1 MLTLHSPDGDAGF
14 PGNLNV
20 EVVYTLTSDRG
31 LKIAY
36 AADTDKPTIINLT
49 NHSYF
54 NLSGNYSKDIT
65 DELLTIK
72 ASGFTPIDSA
82 FMPTGEIRSV
92 KGTIFD
98 FNQMHTIRE
107 NIDADNRQII
117 DGMGYDHNFV
127 LDKNESY
134 DSKIEHLSHIRWMR
148 RFVPPMS
155 YVGK

>member
-1 MLTLHSPDGDAGF
+1 
-14 PGNLNV
+14 
-20 EVVYTLTSDRG
+20 
-31 LKIAY
+31 
-36 AADTDKPTIINLT
+36 
-49 NHSYF
+49 
-54 NLSGNYSKDIT
+54 
-65 DELLTIK
+65 
-72 ASGFTPIDSA
+72 
-82 FMPTGEIRSV
+82 MPTGEIRSV

-117 DGMGYDHNFV
+117 NGMGYDHNFV